1 MNVWFGRGISKKNP
15 TDYRSYAVCIP
26 ILWCVMWWGLSAKQR
41 DAPNPSGRLVSFMVY
56 ARKLGRREEEGGKSG
71 LGEQG
76 RWEVE
81 QRGVEKERRR
91 GERKMRG
98 GKGGGCGGTG
108 EGETEG
114 GREGVRGVGEGEQGR
129 GER

>member
-1 MNVWFGRGISKKNP
+1 MFGLEGEFLKNP
-15 TDYRSYAVCIP
+15 TDYRSYVVCIP

-56 ARKLGRREEEGGKSG
+56 ARKLGRGEEEGGKSG

-81 QRGVEKERRR
+81 GRGVE
-91 GERKMRG
+91 G
-98 GKGGGCGGTG
+98 
-108 EGETEG
+108 
-114 GREGVRGVGEGEQGR
+114 
-129 GER
+129 

>member
-1 MNVWFGRGISKKNP
+1 MFGLEGEFLKNP

-56 ARKLGRREEEGGKSG
+56 ARKLGRGEEEGGKSG

-81 QRGVEKERRR
+81 QRGVEGGKEKGRGKDEGRERGRRWGNRR
-91 GERKMRG
+91 GGNRG
-98 GKGGGCGGTG
+98 REGRGKGSRGGGTG
-108 EGETEG
+108 
-114 GREGVRGVGEGEQGR
+114 
-129 GER
+129 